1 MHLNIV
7 YLWFYICIEASA
19 TTNIYEFSTLWTLH
33 WLPVHWETRQTYFR
47 WLVDDH
53 LSKVPSSNCS
63 TSSTKHEMIII
74 NIQDL
79 RSHGFMWNIV
89 THPAKNGLL
98 RIRFNVSNLQSLLH
112 YSHLD
117 QSLPYLF
124 RTHLA
129 LDIFGLMTNIFP
141 NQDNPPISR
150 AETMLLYHASVWK
163 RGRRVKHSDYSYML
177 SRIHRIYLQI
187 LDDSPQIHA
196 NTSCVFQH
204 HAIDYSVIFNAWYS
218 NPPDYSAQY
227 LN

>member
-1 MHLNIV
+1 
-7 YLWFYICIEASA
+7 
-19 TTNIYEFSTLWTLH
+19 
-33 WLPVHWETRQTYFR
+33 
-47 WLVDDH
+47 
-53 LSKVPSSNCS
+53 
-63 TSSTKHEMIII
+63 
-74 NIQDL
+74 
-79 RSHGFMWNIV
+79 MWNIV

-117 QSLPYLF
+117 QTLPYLF

-177 SRIHRIYLQI
+177 SRINRIYLQI

-227 LN
+227 LNGIIQVIHYLLQPQYRTRNAFSVPIKFMIKIIADQVLVHYDPALAAHVRRATSRHTTVRLNRMSHAHWKP